1 VIVSV
6 LLVMLALIVTIST
19 VEFAYVLIRDIVI
32 PAVLLLGIDEILDIF
47 DMFLIVLI
55 GVGLMSSFL
64 AYSHE
69 KTVHVE
75 VVLGVAMIAVARKV
89 IVLDIKE
96 LDGLKLIAVALILTG
111 LSVGYYFVKRTHT
124 EKKPQ

>member
-1 VIVSV
+1 MRFDILFPT
-6 LLVMLALIVTIST
+6 LLFAITAVGMFLSKKAEPRLKT
-19 VEFAYVLIRDIVI
+19 VVEEREFRNRDI
-32 PAVLLLGIDEILDIF
+32 ALL
-47 DMFLIVLI
+47 
-55 GVGLMSSFL
+55 
-64 AYSHE
+64 
-69 KTVHVE
+69 
-75 VVLGVAMIAVARKV
+75 VAMIAVARKV